1 MAKYAFIKMWWNDLS
16 TFPPAA
22 RFRHL
27 SVCPRSFVFV
37 WKCEPR
43 VRWLRTRLAHDAPR
57 APRLPAFNVRLAP
70 QSEPCG
76 RSLPLTARVETRP
89 KQPTVA
95 DGSNAFTPRIT
106 LYTSLPSR
114 RNGIVIILTV
124 SIIIISLAFVNAFAG
139 ERAGGV
145 SYRTRRRGR
154 AGAARRAPFE
164 QKFFDK
170 PPRIP

>member
-22 RFRHL
+22 RLSALVRMPAVVCFRL
-27 SVCPRSFVFV
+27 EVRFARPLATYSFGSRYAVRS
-37 WKCEPR
+37 
-43 VRWLRTRLAHDAPR
+43 A
-57 APRLPAFNVRLAP
+57 RLPAFNVRFAS
-70 QSEPCG
+70 QCEPCG

-95 DGSNAFTPRIT
+95 DGFNAFTPRIT

-124 SIIIISLAFVNAFAG
+124 SIIIISQAFVNAFAG
-139 ERAGGV
+139 ERAGGRRIV
-145 SYRTRRRGR
+145 SNSAAGQGDRGAPRSFR
-154 AGAARRAPFE
+154 AKVF
-164 QKFFDK
+164 
-170 PPRIP
+170 